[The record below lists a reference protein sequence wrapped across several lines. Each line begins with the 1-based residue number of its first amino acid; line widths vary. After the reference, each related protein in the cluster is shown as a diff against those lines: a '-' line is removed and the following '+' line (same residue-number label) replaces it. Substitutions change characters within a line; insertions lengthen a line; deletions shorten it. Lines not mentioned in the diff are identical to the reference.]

1 VVSSNEYFGGS
12 MHMNEILKLKKS
24 VDRQLLNYDGEYWKV
39 ITTETVDSNKFAR
52 TKDSVIIG
60 N

>member
-1 VVSSNEYFGGS
+1 